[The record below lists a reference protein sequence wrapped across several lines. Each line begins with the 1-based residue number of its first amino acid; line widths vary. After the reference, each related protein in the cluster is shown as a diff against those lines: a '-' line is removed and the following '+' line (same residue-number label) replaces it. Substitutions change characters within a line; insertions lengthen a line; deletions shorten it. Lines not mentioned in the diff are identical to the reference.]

1 MDTLSPT
8 AARPPSLLDLAQPSG
23 ATPTGARHWTG
34 RAQNF
39 AVAWHHAGTA
49 GSSAQSESADETLLI
64 VLDAPVAISGAAS
77 RAEAPARSICI
88 LPPGAWQLD
97 LRPGA
102 TCAVLTSLREG
113 VAAGA
118 LNEPAYAQRDPRIAP
133 VGPPWR
139 ALRGAGEVR
148 ILSIDS
154 IAAPEDKPRLKMLQ
168 TATLSINWV
177 EYEGPRDRHA
187 LSPHSHTSFEQG
199 SLALAGDFV
208 HHLRVDWG
216 PDADAWQD
224 DQHARLGSPSLM
236 VVPVHTIHTSEG
248 VGPGRH
254 LLIDVFSPPRADF
267 IAKGWVANSG
277 DYAAPETAAA

>member
-1 MDTLSPT
+1 METLSPT
-8 AARPPSLLDLAQPSG
+8 AARPPSLLDLAQPPA
-23 ATPTGARHWTG
+23 ATPTVARHWTG

-39 AVAWHHAGTA
+39 AVAWHQAGPA
-49 GSSAQSESADETLLI
+49 GSSAASESADEALLI
-64 VLDAPVAISGAAS
+64 VLDAPVAISGAGS
-77 RAEAPARSICI
+77 DAEAPPRSICI

-102 TCAVLTSLREG
+102 TCVVLSSLREG

-118 LNEPAYAQRDPRIAP
+118 LNEAAYAPPDPRIAP

-139 ALRGAGEVR
+139 ALRNAAEVR
-148 ILSIDS
+148 IFSIDS
-154 IAAPEDKPRLKMLQ
+154 IAAPKDKPRLKMLQ

-208 HHLRVDWG
+208 HHLRVEWG
-216 PDADAWQD
+216 QDADAWQD

-277 DYAAPETAAA
+277 DYAAPGKAEA